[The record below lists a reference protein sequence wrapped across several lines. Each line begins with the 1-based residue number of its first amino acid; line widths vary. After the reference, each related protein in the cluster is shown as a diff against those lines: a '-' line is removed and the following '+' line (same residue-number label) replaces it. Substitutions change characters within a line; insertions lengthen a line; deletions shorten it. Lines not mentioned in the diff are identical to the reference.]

1 MLFHDSLL
9 ERGVFLRRAVSPN
22 PARCEHGVVSVA
34 VLTRA
39 GGERCHFLV
48 DEEDYEDYVRP
59 FRWQVG
65 TYESNRVYTS
75 AWIPTGSGNSTVLLA
90 RWLMNP
96 PCDVEVDH
104 EDLDPLNN
112 RRGNLRLATRKKN
125 QEHLGEFTRGRSV
138 HRGVHFDK
146 FTGRWRAEVTHNY
159 KAYKSPRFDSEEEA
173 ATWATGK
180 RAELGF
186 AT

>member
-22 PARCEHGVVSVA
+22 PARREHGVVSVA

-39 GGERCHFLV
+39 GGERCRFLV

-75 AWIPTGSGNSTVLLA
+75 AWIPTGSGNSTVLLS
-90 RWLMNP
+90 RWLLNP
-96 PCDVEVDH
+96 LEEEEVDH
-104 EDLDPLNN
+104 VDLDPLNN
-112 RRGNLRLATRKKN
+112 RRSNLRPVTRKKN
-125 QEHLGEFTRGRSV
+125 QENLGEITRGVSA
-138 HRGVHFDK
+138 HRGVFWDS
-146 FTGRWRAEVTHNY
+146 GRWRAQVTHNY
-159 KAYKSPRFDSEEEA
+159 KAHKSPRFASEEEA
-173 ATWATGK
+173 AAWAANK

-186 AT
+186 AN